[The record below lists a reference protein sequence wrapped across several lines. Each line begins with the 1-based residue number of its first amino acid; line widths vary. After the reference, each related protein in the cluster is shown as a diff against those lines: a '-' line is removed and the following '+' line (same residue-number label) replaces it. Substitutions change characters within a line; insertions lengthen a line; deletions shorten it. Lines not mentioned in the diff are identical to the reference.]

1 MAFGV
6 GARKA
11 ARGHHRPSVARL
23 RPYPI
28 PLIMPFPLSPQ
39 TIDTLADII
48 SGGSGM
54 GGGPPPIGIY
64 RSGPNLERFMRG
76 CNVDFR
82 VNGSRVPSLTDSLL
96 DINRGFEPEKVLP
109 RIIEAAADPRDF
121 AHVAERHAAVLDH
134 LNTAL
139 RFDGFELQQHG
150 NKVRLVVAGHA
161 TPVITALS
169 GMAQTIS
176 FDTVRVD
183 LDRAL
188 ASIDADPEDA
198 ITAACSTIESVC
210 RSILI
215 ELGQPL
221 PAKKD
226 VQGLFNAVKQPLAL
240 NPDRTDIDPQIAT
253 DVRTTLGGLATVIQ
267 GVGALRT
274 HAGDAH
280 GRERG
285 YARVDPRIARLAIHA
300 ASTVALFLIET
311 WQRKFP
317 TRVLHR
323 HDDPA

>member
-1 MAFGV
+1 
-6 GARKA
+6 
-11 ARGHHRPSVARL
+11 
-23 RPYPI
+23 
-28 PLIMPFPLSPQ
+28 MPFPLSPQ

-64 RSGPNLERFMRG
+64 RSGPQLERFMRG

-121 AHVAERHAAVLDH
+121 AQDAERHAAVLDH

-139 RFDGFELQQHG
+139 RFDGFELQQQG

-240 NPDRTDIDPQIAT
+240 NPDRTDLDPQIAA

-317 TRVLHR
+317 ARVLHR